1 MKKILMV
8 ILVIVFVTAGI
19 PFLIISSFV
28 SENKTE
34 EEQEGTI
41 ETISVYIA
49 EEDRVEDMNVNQYL
63 KEVVAAEMPA
73 EFYPEA
79 LRAQAIAA
87 RTYLVNRINAYKNSQ
102 IPEEHKGAYICTE
115 ATHCKAWIS
124 EEKRR
129 EMWGADKAD
138 EYWGKISD
146 AVEST
151 GRLIVTYNDQPI
163 SAVFHSTSSGFTEN
177 AKDVWGGDVDYLV
190 SVKSE
195 GDEQSPRY
203 QDEKNYTIDEFKKI
217 AEEKIEGVNWDNY
230 IIGDIKRSDAG
241 GIISIDVGGIA
252 VKGTDFRFMYDLRS
266 TNIQIEQT
274 DNNIKLSTKG
284 YGHGVGM
291 SQYGANYLASIGKN
305 YEDILKT
312 YYTGVKISECESFTV
327 N

>member
-1 MKKILMV
+1 MKKILAVVLVV
-8 ILVIVFVTAGI
+8 IFVTAGI

-28 SENKTE
+28 SKDNTGQNIE
-34 EEQEGTI
+34 ETI
-41 ETISVYIA
+41 ETIPVYIA
-49 EEDRVEDMNVNQYL
+49 EEDRVEEMNVNQYL

-87 RTYLVNRINAYKNSQ
+87 RTYLINRINAYKTSG
-102 IPEEHKGAYICTE
+102 IPEEHKGAYICTD
-115 ATHCKAWIS
+115 ATHCKSWIS

-129 EMWGADKAD
+129 EMWDADKAD
-138 EYWGKISD
+138 EYWQKISD

-151 GRLIVTYNDQPI
+151 GRLIVTYNDEPI

-177 AKDVWGGDVDYLV
+177 AKDVWGGDVAYLV

-195 GDEQSPRY
+195 GDDQSPRF

-230 IIGDIKRSDAG
+230 IIGDITRSDAG
-241 GIISIDVGGIA
+241 GIMSIDIGGVA

-266 TNIQIEQT
+266 TNIQIEQNE
-274 DNNIKLSTKG
+274 NNIKITTKG

-312 YYTGVKISECESFTV
+312 YYTGVKISECESFAL